1 MVSKSLRGT
10 ILWGL
15 WGLWSLWGS
24 TTTIVSPYICLRD
37 TPKHRVSLAM
47 GQYKSSKHRL
57 SWLWERGGGNIN
69 SIWENNEY
77 GWEEGG
83 ESSLTPER
91 VVYPKGGVGIL
102 NLSCLR
108 ISMDD
113 VISRRVWEGV
123 LPILEAKWGLWGVP
137 RKCGQIWCL
146 CWAMVILGV
155 KPGSWV

>member
-1 MVSKSLRGT
+1 MLNRQSGWWMVSKSLRVHA
-10 ILWGL
+10 W
-15 WGLWSLWGS
+15 WCS

-91 VVYPKGGVGIL
+91 VVYPKGGCGNIESFLSEDIHGWCHFQKSVRGGVANSGSQMRVVGCAKKMWP
-102 NLSCLR
+102 NLVS
-108 ISMDD
+108 
-113 VISRRVWEGV
+113 V
-123 LPILEAKWGLWGVP
+123 LSHGNSG
-137 RKCGQIWCL
+137 G
-146 CWAMVILGV
+146 
-155 KPGSWV
+155 